1 MSPSQSPVET
11 RVAPPPVAIC
21 ENPPRM
27 PDLLVTTYEAYK
39 AVHVLAAVI
48 WVGGAFMIQVF
59 AIRVLGSKDADDWP
73 ALPPTPRGW
82 GRGCWCRHRFFCW
95 CSECSPPAKANFDFG
110 ALWITLGLAVFLIS
124 FVTGAVFLGPE
135 SGRISKL
142 VAARG
147 AADAEV
153 GMRIRRV
160 LLISRIELVLLL
172 LIVVDMVVK
181 PN

>member
-1 MSPSQSPVET
+1 
-11 RVAPPPVAIC
+11 
-21 ENPPRM
+21 M

-48 WVGGAFMIQVF
+48 WVGGEFMIQVF
-59 AIRVLGSKDADDWP
+59 AIRVLGSKDADRLASFAADTAWVGTRV
-73 ALPPTPRGW
+73 LVPTSFLLLVFGMLTA
-82 GRGCWCRHRFFCW
+82 
-95 CSECSPPAKANFDFG
+95 AKANFDFG